1 MKPQLKKAL
10 SEGGV
15 NQAMKV
21 CSVKAPQ
28 IAKNLSEQTQWQIK
42 RVSLKA
48 RNKKTAQPER
58 LKALVLNDFNQ
69 RQSRGES
76 AKTIAKSEIINDDF
90 RFMKA
95 QGVAALCLTC
105 HRTELASKTK
115 KALTKIKR
123 VIKSLEDSVIASAKC
138 R

>member
-58 LKALVLNDFNQ
+58 LKALVLNKDNHVV
-69 RQSRGES
+69 
-76 AKTIAKSEIINDDF
+76 KVLKP
-90 RFMKA
+90 
-95 QGVAALCLTC
+95 
-105 HRTELASKTK
+105 
-115 KALTKIKR
+115 
-123 VIKSLEDSVIASAKC
+123 
-138 R
+138 